1 MKKEYICPQI
11 SIVVLT
17 DKVMYTTDSTG
28 DPNGYE
34 FDAKENYI
42 SFDDD
47 NWSNEEEWWD
57 DEE

>member
-11 SIVVLT
+11 FVVMLEDT
-17 DKVMYTTDSTG
+17 VLTTDSTG
-28 DPNGYE
+28 DPEGHD
-34 FDAKENYI
+34 FDAKENFI

-47 NWSNEEEWWD
+47 NWGNEEDLWD